1 MTQVQLKKERKRER
15 ERERDDNEK
24 LKDGE
29 RLAVRYLRE
38 KKQQEQRH

>member
-1 MTQVQLKKERKRER
+1 MPQVQLYIEKEKER